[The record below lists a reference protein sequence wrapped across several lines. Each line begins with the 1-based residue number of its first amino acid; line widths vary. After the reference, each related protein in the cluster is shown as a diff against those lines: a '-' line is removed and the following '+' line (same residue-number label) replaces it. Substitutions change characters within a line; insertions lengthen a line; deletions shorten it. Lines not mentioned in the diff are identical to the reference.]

1 MAEKKRILNGSNRS
15 RAAKEIK
22 SLQRAHKAGI
32 TIPKIAEA
40 MQPAVMEP
48 NTTNGLREAAGRIDQ
63 MLDIAAGKTVISDAV
78 DSLLKPSPSGAPA
91 EGKPEPAM

>member
-22 SLQRAHKAGI
+22 ALQRAQKAGI
-32 TIPKIAEA
+32 TIPQIAEA

-78 DSLLKPSPSGAPA
+78 DSILKPSPGGAPTA
-91 EGKPEPAM
+91 GEPEPAM

>member
-1 MAEKKRILNGSNRS
+1 MANNKRILNGSNRS

-22 SLQRAHKAGI
+22 ALQRAEKAGI
-32 TIPKIAEA
+32 TIPEIAKA

-63 MLDIAAGKTVISDAV
+63 MLDIAAGKTIITDAV
-78 DSLLKPSPSGAPA
+78 DSILKPSPDGTPVTG
-91 EGKPEPAM
+91 EPEPA

>member
-1 MAEKKRILNGSNRS
+1 MDMRILKSSQRS

-22 SLQRAHKAGI
+22 ALKRAEKAGI

-40 MQPAVMEP
+40 MQEHMQNP
-48 NTTNGLREAAGRIDQ
+48 NTTDGLREAAGRIDQ

-78 DSLLKPSPSGAPA
+78 DSLLKPSPDPSGGGAPV
-91 EGKPEPAM
+91 GNPKPA

>member
-22 SLQRAHKAGI
+22 ALQRAQKSGI
-32 TIPKIAEA
+32 SIPQIAEA

-78 DSLLKPSPSGAPA
+78 DSILKPSPGGAPA
-91 EGKPEPAM
+91 AGEPEPAM